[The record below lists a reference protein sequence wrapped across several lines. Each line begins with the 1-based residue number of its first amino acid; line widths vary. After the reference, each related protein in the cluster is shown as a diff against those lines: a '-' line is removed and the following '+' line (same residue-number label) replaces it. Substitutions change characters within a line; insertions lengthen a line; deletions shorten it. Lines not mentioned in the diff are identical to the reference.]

1 MTNFNRRF
9 SLAVSSQ
16 RVKAKLALAAL
27 LTLVLISAPAASAQ
41 SLALLY
47 QFRSGPGGINP
58 YAGVVRDAK
67 GNLYGT
73 TYNDGAF
80 AAGTVFR
87 INALGK
93 EKVLHSFSQTDGDGA
108 FPWYGTLARDSSGNL
123 YGTTITGGI
132 AGELC
137 CGSVF
142 KVTASGT
149 ETVLYRFTGING
161 DGFPQDGVVRD
172 SSGNLYGTTQN
183 GGPDN
188 AGSVFK
194 VDPNGKKTMLYSFTG
209 STDGAYPMAGVVLD
223 AKGDLY
229 GTTSGGG
236 LYSFGGYGTV
246 FKLDPTGK
254 ETVLYTFMGA
264 NDGSSPE
271 AGLIRDSHG
280 NLYGTTYLG
289 GTGGAGTVF
298 KVDAHGQETVLHN
311 FTGGSD
317 GWLPSG
323 GSLVRDSAG
332 NLYGTTPQGGSND
345 FGVVFKIDAKG
356 NETIL
361 HTFSGSDGKIPYGT
375 LILDTAGNL
384 YGTTYQGGAYGG
396 GVVFKIAP

>member
-1 MTNFNRRF
+1 MTNPNRRF
-9 SLAVSSQ
+9 TIALSSQ
-16 RVKAKLALAAL
+16 RVTLKLALASL
-27 LTLVLISAPAASAQ
+27 LTLVLISAAVASAQ
-41 SLALLY
+41 TFTLLY

-87 INALGK
+87 INTAGR

-137 CGSVF
+137 CGTVF

-149 ETVLYRFTGING
+149 ESVLYRFAGTNG

-172 SSGNLYGTTQN
+172 PSGNLYGTTQN

-188 AGSVFK
+188 AGTVFK
-194 VDPNGKKTMLYSFTG
+194 VDPTGKKTILYSFTG

-223 AKGDLY
+223 AEGNLY
-229 GTTSGGG
+229 GTTWLGG
-236 LYSFGGYGTV
+236 LQNFGGYGTV
-246 FKLDPTGK
+246 FKVDPMGK
-254 ETVLYTFMGA
+254 ESVLYTFTGS
-264 NDGSSPE
+264 NDGGTPQ
-271 AGLIRDSHG
+271 AGVIRDSHG
-280 NLYGTTYLG
+280 NLYGTTNYG
-289 GTGGAGTVF
+289 GTDSAGTVF
-298 KVDAHGQETVLHN
+298 KVDPHGHETVLHN

-317 GWLPSG
+317 GWLPVG
-323 GSLVRDSAG
+323 ASLVRDSAG

-356 NETIL
+356 NATIL

-375 LILDTAGNL
+375 LILDKAGNI
-384 YGTTYQGGAYGG
+384 YGTTYQGGAHGG

>member
-1 MTNFNRRF
+1 MTNPNRRF
-9 SLAVSSQ
+9 TLALSSQ
-16 RVKAKLALAAL
+16 RVTLKPALVSL
-27 LTLVLISAPAASAQ
+27 LTLVVISASFVSAQ
-41 SLALLY
+41 TFTLLY
-47 QFRSGPGGINP
+47 QFRSGSGGINP

-80 AAGTVFR
+80 ASGTVFR

-132 AGELC
+132 AGEFC
-137 CGSVF
+137 CGTVF

-149 ETVLYRFTGING
+149 ETVLYRFSGIDG

-172 SSGNLYGTTQN
+172 PSGNLYGTTPN

-188 AGSVFK
+188 SGTVFK
-194 VDPNGKKTMLYSFTG
+194 VDLTGKKTVLYSFTG
-209 STDGAYPMAGVVLD
+209 SADGGQPYAGLILD
-223 AKGDLY
+223 AKGNLY
-229 GTTSGGG
+229 GTTTQGG
-236 LYSFGGYGTV
+236 SAFAGTV
-246 FKLDPTGK
+246 FKVDPTGK
-254 ETVLYTFMGA
+254 ETVLYNFTGS
-264 NDGSSPE
+264 NDGGPPE
-271 AGLIRDSHG
+271 SGVIRDSHG

-289 GTGGAGTVF
+289 GTDGAGTVF
-298 KVDAHGQETVLHN
+298 QVDPQGRETVLHN
-311 FTGGSD
+311 FTGGTD
-317 GWLPSG
+317 GWLPIG
-323 GSLVRDSAG
+323 ASLVRDSAG
-332 NLYGTTPQGGSND
+332 NLYGTTPQGGSTD

-375 LILDTAGNL
+375 LILDKAGNL
-384 YGTTYQGGAYGG
+384 YGTTYEGGAYGG
-396 GVVFKIAP
+396 GVLFRIAP